1 MLYLT
6 QKQHFIFKRQGYII
20 IIHYL
25 CDSIIIKTLTMS
37 KGTVKFFNESKGF
50 GFISEEGSNKE
61 HFVHISGL
69 IDQIREGDT
78 VEFDLQEGKKGLNAV
93 NVKVI

>member
-1 MLYLT
+1 LQLNKYYKLN
-6 QKQHFIFKRQGYII
+6 YI
-20 IIHYL
+20 
-25 CDSIIIKTLTMS
+25 TMS

-50 GFISEEGSNKE
+50 GFITEEGVDKD

-69 IDQIREGDT
+69 IDEIREGDD
-78 VEFDLQEGKKGLNAV
+78 VEFDLEDGKKGLNAV

>member
-1 MLYLT
+1 MN
-6 QKQHFIFKRQGYII
+6 
-20 IIHYL
+20 
-25 CDSIIIKTLTMS
+25 

-50 GFISEEGSNKE
+50 GFITEEGTNKE
-61 HFVHISGL
+61 HFVHISGT
-69 IDQIREGDT
+69 IDEIREGDE